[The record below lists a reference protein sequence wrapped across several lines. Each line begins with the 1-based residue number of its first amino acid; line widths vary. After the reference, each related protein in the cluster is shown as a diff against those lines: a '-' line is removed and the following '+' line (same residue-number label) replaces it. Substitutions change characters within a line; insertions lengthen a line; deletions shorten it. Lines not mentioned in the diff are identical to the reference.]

1 MSMIPGVGKAM
12 KDIDIDDKAFVKIE
26 SIIQSMTPEERGNP
40 ELLNMT
46 RKTRIAKGC
55 GRDLNEVNMFI
66 KQFDQMRKMMHMLSK
81 GDNME
86 RMMSQFK
93 GR

>member
-1 MSMIPGVGKAM
+1 
-12 KDIDIDDKAFVKIE
+12 
-26 SIIQSMTPEERGNP
+26 MTPDERANP